1 VNSRS
6 QMNAKN
12 IRSTVTYEDSMDDNQ
27 NAPDGTRRDFLRKG
41 LTLIPVLTLA
51 GTGLGVT
58 TQQLMAAPE
67 STPRPEPQVPAPPK
81 ASDYHPTFFTTEEW
95 VFVQAAVSRLIPADD
110 HGPGALEA
118 GAAEYIDR
126 QMNTPY
132 ATGAQWYMQGP
143 FVTDA
148 PAEMGYQLQ
157 LNPQQIYR
165 LGIEAVDTWC
175 MKQTKKN
182 FAAQDSATRDSI
194 LGKIEA
200 GELHFDDVPAKAFF
214 SLLLQN
220 TREGFF
226 CDPIHGGNKELVGW
240 KQIGFPGARADFMD
254 WVERNEPYPFP
265 PVSIRGERA

>member
-1 VNSRS
+1 
-6 QMNAKN
+6 
-12 IRSTVTYEDSMDDNQ
+12 MDDSHSI
-27 NAPDGTRRDFLRKG
+27 PDGGRRDFLRKG
-41 LTLIPVLTLA
+41 LTLIPAVTLA
-51 GTGLGVT
+51 STGLGAT
-58 TQQLMAAPE
+58 AQQLMAAPAN
-67 STPRPEPQVPAPPK
+67 PAAANAHVPATPAPG
-81 ASDYHPTFFTTEEW
+81 DYHPTFFTAEEW
-95 VFVQAAVSRLIPADD
+95 AFLQAAVSRIIPADE

-165 LGIEAVDTWC
+165 LGIAATDAWC
-175 MKQTKKN
+175 MTQTKKN
-182 FAAQDSATRDSI
+182 FAAQDSATRDQI

-200 GELHFDDVPAKAFF
+200 GELHFDELPAKAFF
-214 SLLLQN
+214 SLLVQN

-226 CDPIHGGNKELVGW
+226 CDPVHGGNKEMVGW
-240 KQIGFPGARADFMD
+240 RQIGFPGARADFMD
-254 WVERNEPYPFP
+254 WVERNEAYPFP

>member
-1 VNSRS
+1 
-6 QMNAKN
+6 
-12 IRSTVTYEDSMDDNQ
+12 MDDNQ
-27 NAPDGTRRDFLRKG
+27 NIPDGTRRDFLRKG
-41 LTLIPVLTLA
+41 LTLIPVVTLA

-58 TQQLMAAPE
+58 TQQLMAASE
-67 STPRPEPQVPAPPK
+67 STPQPEPQVPATPK
-81 ASDYHPTFFTTEEW
+81 ASDYHPNFFTTEEW

-165 LGIEAVDTWC
+165 LGIAAVDTWC